1 MPSTHPARI
10 QRLRQE
16 PANLLPRVRV
26 FGIYSDMT
34 LQSFQSVLDE
44 CGGQTEPIARIER
57 DKLLQTWREVYA
69 APYHDAKGRWKLS
82 QYEWHV
88 FSFGYTRALNG
99 ERAVA
104 AYSDQSAPSLIV
116 CPEDGRS
123 PAWKL
128 TDGNLPDFRKWG
140 GDVYV
145 WPDDLSWTMAFTH
158 EGGLGLGP
166 YFSQMEWAIACRT
179 ASRHRRRTRRRTQPG
194 EW

>member
-1 MPSTHPARI
+1 
-10 QRLRQE
+10 
-16 PANLLPRVRV
+16 
-26 FGIYSDMT
+26 MT

-69 APYHDAKGRWKLS
+69 APYHDAQGRWRLS
-82 QYEWHV
+82 QFEWHV

-104 AYSDQSAPSLIV
+104 AYSDQSAPSLII
-116 CPEDGRS
+116 CPEDGRK

-179 ASRHRRRTRRRTQPG
+179 ASRHRRRTRRRTEPG
-194 EW
+194 DW